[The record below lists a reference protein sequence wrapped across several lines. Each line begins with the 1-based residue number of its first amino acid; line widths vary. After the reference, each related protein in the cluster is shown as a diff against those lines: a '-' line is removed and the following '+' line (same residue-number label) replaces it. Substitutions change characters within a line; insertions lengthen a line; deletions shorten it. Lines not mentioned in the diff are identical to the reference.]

1 MHFYSK
7 WITRGQ
13 RAVTSLLVEF
23 KARHFF
29 QTRAASGASKNLIH
43 HPLHESL
50 VLFEFGKIEKKL
62 HNSHALKNTHFDE
75 RSELSYFTL
84 KNKNCKL
91 FSNTVPLVFMYC
103 VKTLVL
109 LSSLK
114 RQRFTGSGCCKIFG
128 RSQIAVAKA
137 CQSV

>member
-1 MHFYSK
+1 MHFYSI
-7 WITRGQ
+7 WIMDSF
-13 RAVTSLLVEF
+13 TSHWTDF

-29 QTRAASGASKNLIH
+29 QTLSACKCSSASSASKNLIH

-62 HNSHALKNTHFDE
+62 HNSHALKNTHFEE
-75 RSELSYFTL
+75 RSELTYFTL
-84 KNKNCKL
+84 KNENCKS
-91 FSNTVPLVFMYC
+91 FSNTLPLVFMYC

-114 RQRFTGSGCCKIFG
+114 RQRFTGSGCCKNFW
-128 RSQIAVAKA
+128 
-137 CQSV
+137 